1 LGTRPKKQSLEEE
14 VKRLPIYEYETA
26 DPGRPCRK
34 CAFAFEV
41 IQRLNDPPL
50 ASCPECGKEVR
61 RKISRPRVILPGSA
75 RSRDDVENQV
85 ADYERKGMY
94 SHAAELADKESEK
107 PERAHLKERA
117 MEDYKKAGY
126 DF

>member
-1 LGTRPKKQSLEEE
+1 LS
-14 VKRLPIYEYETA
+14 
-26 DPGRPCRK
+26 
-34 CAFAFEV
+34 FEV
-41 IQRLNDPPL
+41 IQRLADPPL
-50 ASCPECGKEVR
+50 ASCPDCGGEVK

-75 RSRDDVENQV
+75 KGADEVEQKV
-85 ADYERKGMY
+85 ADYERQGMY

-107 PERAHLKERA
+107 PEKARLKERA

>member
-1 LGTRPKKQSLEEE
+1 M
-14 VKRLPIYEYETA
+14 PIYEYEATS
-26 DPGRPCRK
+26 PGRRCKK
-34 CAFAFEV
+34 CAATFEV
-41 IQRLNDPPL
+41 LQRLSDPPL
-50 ASCPECGKEVR
+50 NSCPACGQGIK

-75 RSRDDVENQV
+75 RGSNEVEQKV
-85 ADYERKGMY
+85 AEYERQGMY

-107 PERAHLKERA
+107 PEKTHLKERA

>member
-1 LGTRPKKQSLEEE
+1 M
-14 VKRLPIYEYETA
+14 PIYEYEA
-26 DPGRPCRK
+26 ASPGRTCRK
-34 CAFAFEV
+34 CTFSFEV
-41 IQRLNDPPL
+41 IQRLSDLPL
-50 ASCPECGKEVR
+50 DCCPECGRKVR

-75 RSRDDVENQV
+75 RGRDAVENQV
-85 ADYERKGMY
+85 AEYESKGMY

-107 PERAHLKERA
+107 PEKKHLKERA